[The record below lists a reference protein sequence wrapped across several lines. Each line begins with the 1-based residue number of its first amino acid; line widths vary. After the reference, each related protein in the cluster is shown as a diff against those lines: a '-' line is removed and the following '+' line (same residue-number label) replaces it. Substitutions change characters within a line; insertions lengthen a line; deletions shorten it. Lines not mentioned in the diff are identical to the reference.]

1 MTRHF
6 ITMASVRGSASFDP
20 EASRR
25 GMQVGGTSI
34 ADMWSGEMIPALEH
48 GFFSSTEVP

>member
-6 ITMASVRGSASFDP
+6 ITMASACGSASLDP
-20 EASRR
+20 EISRR
-25 GMQVGGTSI
+25 GMQGGGTSM
-34 ADMWSGEMIPALEH
+34 AGMSSGEMTPALKH